1 MMLFWS
7 PYYIR
12 PPHRNTCAH
21 DGGPRTVFFRSL
33 SLPSLSFLT
42 FLIGGFIFHLS
53 HAGVVHHEEVHL
65 KVVRARSLDLN
76 KKQIVF
82 FKLSC
87 V

>member
-1 MMLFWS
+1 MLVWL

-42 FLIGGFIFHLS
+42 FLIFLIHLS

-76 KKQIVF
+76 TQQMVF
-82 FKLSC
+82 F